1 MTTPPG
7 VAISGLESSYGTTRV
22 LRGLDLV
29 VTRGDVACVLG
40 PSGCGKTTLLRVL
53 AGFLP
58 AGAGT
63 VSIGGRVVDD
73 GRHCVA
79 PEDRRVGYVPQEG
92 ALFPHLTVA
101 GNVGFALARRSRRQ
115 RALRRGRVDEMLELV
130 GLAGYGHRRPDEL
143 SGGQQQRVALA
154 RALICEPD
162 LVLLDEPFA
171 ALDASLRHRLR
182 LDVRAA
188 LAAAG
193 VTAVL
198 VTHDQTEALSLGDQ
212 VMLMREGN
220 ALQSGSPV
228 DLYTHPSDAW
238 SARFVGDATLLAA
251 DIHDGIAHTPLGA
264 LAVAAFEDAPAGAA
278 RVVIRPEQIV
288 LAGCPD
294 PVSVHTNGNG
304 AGPGNSAPPHGE
316 VTKTHYYGHDALVE
330 VALLPARTHTVM
342 ARTWGPVAPPSPG
355 TEVVIRVEGPVQA
368 VGAEA

>member
-1 MTTPPG
+1 MSASPG
-7 VAISGLESSYGTTRV
+7 VAVTGLACSYGATRV

-29 VTRGDVACVLG
+29 VASGEIACVLG

-58 AGAGT
+58 AEAGS

-79 PEDRRVGYVPQEG
+79 PEDRKVGYVPQEG

-115 RALRRGRVDEMLELV
+115 RTVRRGRVDELLELV
-130 GLAGYGHRRPDEL
+130 GLAGFGDRRPDEL

-154 RALICEPD
+154 RALISEPD

-193 VTAVL
+193 VTAIL

-212 VMLMREGN
+212 VVLMRDGV
-220 ALQSGSPV
+220 ATQSGSPV

-238 SARFVGDATLLAA
+238 SARFVGDATLLTA
-251 DIHDGIAHTPLGA
+251 DICDGIAQTPLGA
-264 LAVAAFEDAPAGAA
+264 LTVAACDHPRVGAA

-288 LAGCPD
+288 LAGCLPG
-294 PVSVHTNGNG
+294 HNGSNG
-304 AGPGNSAPPHGE
+304 GGGPAHGE

-330 VALLPARTHTVM
+330 VAVLPGRTHTVM
-342 ARTWGPVAPPSPG
+342 ARTWGPVAPPPLG

>member
-1 MTTPPG
+1 MTTAPG
-7 VAISGLESSYGTTRV
+7 VAITGLESSYGTTRV
-22 LRGLDLV
+22 LRRLDLV
-29 VTRGDVACVLG
+29 VARGDVACVLG

-58 AGAGT
+58 AEAGT

-193 VTAVL
+193 VTAIL

-212 VMLMREGN
+212 VVLMRDGK

-288 LAGCPD
+288 LAGCP
-294 PVSVHTNGNG
+294 PVHMNGNG
-304 AGPGNSAPPHGE
+304 AGNGNGLPPRGE

-342 ARTWGPVAPPSPG
+342 ARTWGPVGPPAPG
-355 TEVVIRVEGPVQA
+355 TEVMIRVEGPVQA

>member
-1 MTTPPG
+1 MTTSPG

-29 VTRGDVACVLG
+29 VTRGDIACVLG

-58 AGAGT
+58 AEAGT

-115 RALRRGRVDEMLELV
+115 RALRRGRVEELLELV
-130 GLAGYGHRRPDEL
+130 GLAGFGHRRPDEL

-193 VTAVL
+193 VTAIL

-212 VMLMREGN
+212 VVTARPCSRDRPSTSTPTRPTPGPPGSSATPPCSPPTSTT
-220 ALQSGSPV
+220 ALPTRRSGPW
-228 DLYTHPSDAW
+228 PW
-238 SARFVGDATLLAA
+238 
-251 DIHDGIAHTPLGA
+251 
-264 LAVAAFEDAPAGAA
+264 
-278 RVVIRPEQIV
+278 
-288 LAGCPD
+288 
-294 PVSVHTNGNG
+294 PVSRARRSVR
-304 AGPGNSAPPHGE
+304 PGWSSGRSRSCWPA
-316 VTKTHYYGHDALVE
+316 ALIP
-330 VALLPARTHTVM
+330 LPST
-342 ARTWGPVAPPSPG
+342 
-355 TEVVIRVEGPVQA
+355 
-368 VGAEA
+368 

>member
-1 MTTPPG
+1 MTTSPG

-22 LRGLDLV
+22 LRGLELV
-29 VTRGDVACVLG
+29 VARGDVACVLG

-58 AGAGT
+58 AEAGT

-115 RALRRGRVDEMLELV
+115 RAVRRGRVEEMLELV
-130 GLAGYGHRRPDEL
+130 GLAGFGHRRPDEL

-193 VTAVL
+193 VTAIL

-212 VMLMREGN
+212 VVLMRDGK

-228 DLYTHPSDAW
+228 DLYTRPSDAW

-251 DIHDGIAHTPLGA
+251 DIRDGIAHTPLGA
-264 LAVAAFEDAPAGAA
+264 LAVAAFEDSPVGAA

-288 LAGCPD
+288 LAGCGD
-294 PVSVHTNGNG
+294 PVHVNSNG
-304 AGPGNSAPPHGE
+304 GPAHGE
-316 VTKTHYYGHDALVE
+316 VTRTHYYGHDALVE
-330 VALLPARTHTVM
+330 VAVLPARTHTVM
-342 ARTWGPVAPPSPG
+342 ARTWGPVGPPAPG
-355 TEVVIRVEGPVQA
+355 TEVMIRVEGPVQA

>member
-1 MTTPPG
+1 MTTSSG
-7 VAISGLESSYGTTRV
+7 VAIGGLESSYGTTRV

-29 VTRGDVACVLG
+29 VAKGHVACVLG

-58 AGAGT
+58 AEAGT

-115 RALRRGRVDEMLELV
+115 RALRRDRVEEMLELV
-130 GLAGYGHRRPDEL
+130 GLAGFGHRRPDEL
-143 SGGQQQRVALA
+143 SGGQQQRVALG

-171 ALDASLRHRLR
+171 ALDAGLRHRLR

-193 VTAVL
+193 VTAIL

-212 VMLMREGN
+212 VVLMRDGT

-228 DLYTHPSDAW
+228 DLYTRPSDAW

-264 LAVAAFEDAPAGAA
+264 LAVTAFEDAPVGAA

-288 LAGCPD
+288 LAGCLD
-294 PVSVHTNGNG
+294 PAHVNSNG
-304 AGPGNSAPPHGE
+304 GPAHGE

-342 ARTWGPVAPPSPG
+342 ARTWGPVGPPAPG

>member
-1 MTTPPG
+1 
-7 VAISGLESSYGTTRV
+7 
-22 LRGLDLV
+22 
-29 VTRGDVACVLG
+29 
-40 PSGCGKTTLLRVL
+40 
-53 AGFLP
+53 
-58 AGAGT
+58 
-63 VSIGGRVVDD
+63 
-73 GRHCVA
+73 
-79 PEDRRVGYVPQEG
+79 
-92 ALFPHLTVA
+92 
-101 GNVGFALARRSRRQ
+101 
-115 RALRRGRVDEMLELV
+115 V
-130 GLAGYGHRRPDEL
+130 GLAGFGHRRPDEL

-193 VTAVL
+193 VTAIL

-212 VMLMREGN
+212 VVLMRDGR

-228 DLYTHPSDAW
+228 DLYTRPSDAW

-251 DIHDGIAHTPLGA
+251 DIQDGIAHTPLGA
-264 LAVAAFEDAPAGAA
+264 LAVAAFEDAPVGAA

-294 PVSVHTNGNG
+294 PVSVHMNGNG

-342 ARTWGPVAPPSPG
+342 ARTWGPDGPPAPG

>member
-1 MTTPPG
+1 VSGEQAALG
-7 VAISGLESSYGTTRV
+7 VEVNGLETSYGATRV
-22 LRGLDLV
+22 LRGLDLAV
-29 VTRGDVACVLG
+29 ARGDVVCVLG

-58 AGAGT
+58 AQAGS
-63 VSIGGRVVDD
+63 VAIGGRVVDN

-92 ALFPHLTVA
+92 ALFPHLSVA

-115 RALRRGRVDEMLELV
+115 RGVRRGRVEELLEMV
-130 GLAGYGHRRPDEL
+130 GPAGFADRRPDEL
-143 SGGQQQRVALA
+143 SGGQAQRVALA

-212 VMLMREGN
+212 VVLMRDGV

-228 DLYTHPSDAW
+228 DLYTRPSDAW
-238 SARFVGDATLLAA
+238 SARFVGDATLLTA
-251 DIHDGIAHTPLGA
+251 DIHDGMAQTPLGTLTLSA
-264 LAVAAFEDAPAGAA
+264 GDEVPVGAA

-288 LAGCPD
+288 LAGCLPSHLRG
-294 PVSVHTNGNG
+294 PIGGNG
-304 AGPGNSAPPHGE
+304 DGPPHGE

-330 VALLPARTHTVM
+330 VAVLPGRTHTVM
-342 ARTWGPVAPPSPG
+342 ARTWGPVAPPPPG

>member
-1 MTTPPG
+1 MTTASG
-7 VAISGLESSYGTTRV
+7 VAITGLETSYGSVRV
-22 LRGLDLV
+22 LKGLDLSV
-29 VTRGDVACVLG
+29 ARGDVACVLG

-58 AGAGT
+58 AEAGM
-63 VSIGGRVVDD
+63 VSIGGRVVDN
-73 GRHCVA
+73 GRHCVS

-115 RALRRGRVDEMLELV
+115 RAVRGSRVEELLALV
-130 GLAGYGHRRPDEL
+130 GLAGFGQRRPDEL

-212 VMLMREGN
+212 VVLMRDGT

-238 SARFVGDATLLAA
+238 SARFVGDATLLSA
-251 DIHDGIAHTPLGA
+251 DIQDGIAQTPLGA
-264 LAVAAFEDAPAGAA
+264 LAVTSGAGAPAGAA
-278 RVVIRPEQIV
+278 RVVIRPEQVV
-288 LAGCPD
+288 LAGCLPA
-294 PVSVHTNGNG
+294 HTNGNG
-304 AGPGNSAPPHGE
+304 SNGNGLPQPPHGE

-330 VALLPARTHTVM
+330 VTLLPARAHTVI
-342 ARTWGPVAPPSPG
+342 ARTWGPAAPPPPG
-355 TEVVIRVEGPVQA
+355 TEVLIRVEGPVQA
-368 VGAEA
+368 VGSEA

>member
-1 MTTPPG
+1 VSDSPG
-7 VAISGLESSYGTTRV
+7 VEVAGLACSYGTTRV

-29 VTRGDVACVLG
+29 VASGEVACVLG

-58 AGAGT
+58 AEAGS

-79 PEDRRVGYVPQEG
+79 PEDRKVGYVPQEG

-115 RALRRGRVDEMLELV
+115 RTVRRSRVEELLELV
-130 GLAGYGHRRPDEL
+130 GLAGFADRRPDEL

-154 RALICEPD
+154 RALVSEPD

-171 ALDASLRHRLR
+171 ALDAGLQHRLR

-193 VTAVL
+193 VTAIL

-212 VMLMREGN
+212 VVLMRDGR

-238 SARFVGDATLLAA
+238 SAGFVGDATLLTAH
-251 DIHDGIAHTPLGA
+251 IHDGIAQTPLGA
-264 LAVAAFEDAPAGAA
+264 LTVAACEHPPVGKA

-288 LAGCPD
+288 LAGCLPTQ
-294 PVSVHTNGNG
+294 PNGTNGNG
-304 AGPGNSAPPHGE
+304 GPPHGE

-330 VALLPARTHTVM
+330 VAVLPGRTHTVM
-342 ARTWGPVAPPSPG
+342 ARTWGPVAPPPLG

-368 VGAEA
+368 VDAEA